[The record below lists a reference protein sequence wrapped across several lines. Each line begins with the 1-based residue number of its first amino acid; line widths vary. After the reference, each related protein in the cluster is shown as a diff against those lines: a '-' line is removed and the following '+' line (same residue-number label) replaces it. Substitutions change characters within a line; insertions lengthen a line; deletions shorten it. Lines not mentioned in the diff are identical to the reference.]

1 MFARLFLMLIAI
13 ALVFGSIHAGPGL
26 VDHHDDHDTAGLAFN
41 HHHDSNI
48 SSAELDIAMSSDSS
62 ERDDSRDLKG
72 DTHQHFSPTAVEV
85 DGSKIEAT
93 AYDDRGLVF
102 ASAPAFMRSVSQ
114 KPLIEPPL
122 A

>member
-13 ALVFGSIHAGPGL
+13 SLVFGSVHAGPGL
-26 VDHHDDHDTAGLAFN
+26 VDHHDDHDSASLAFI

-62 ERDDSRDLKG
+62 ERDDSRDPKG

-85 DGSKIEAT
+85 GGSKIET
-93 AYDDRGLVF
+93 SAYDDRGLVF
-102 ASAPAFMRSVSQ
+102 ASDPAFMRSVSQ

>member
-13 ALVFGSIHAGPGL
+13 ALVFGSVHAGPGL
-26 VDHHDDHDTAGLAFN
+26 VDHHDDHDSASLAFN

-48 SSAELDIAMSSDSS
+48 SSAELDIAM
-62 ERDDSRDLKG
+62 
-72 DTHQHFSPTAVEV
+72 T
-85 DGSKIEAT
+85 KIEAT
-93 AYDDRGLVF
+93 AFDDRGLVF
-102 ASAPAFMRSVSQ
+102 AAAPAFMRSVTQ

>member
-1 MFARLFLMLIAI
+1 M
-13 ALVFGSIHAGPGL
+13 
-26 VDHHDDHDTAGLAFN
+26 T
-41 HHHDSNI
+41 
-48 SSAELDIAMSSDSS
+48 SDSS

-93 AYDDRGLVF
+93 AFDDRGLVF
-102 ASAPAFMRSVSQ
+102 AAAPAFMRSVTQ